1 MCSSSNDYWELR
13 MNKNNRGLTAL
24 AALMATLIGA
34 GTANAADTQLVRIGF
49 AGPLTGPSAHQ
60 GLDVEHGVS
69 IAIEEANQQQLK
81 LGDKVA

>member
-1 MCSSSNDYWELR
+1 